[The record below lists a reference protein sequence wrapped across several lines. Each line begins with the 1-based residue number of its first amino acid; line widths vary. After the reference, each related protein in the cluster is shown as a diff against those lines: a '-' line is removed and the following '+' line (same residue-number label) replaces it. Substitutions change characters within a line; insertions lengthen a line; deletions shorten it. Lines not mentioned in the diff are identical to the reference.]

1 MANINHN
8 RKNTGSETTIL
19 NPQGNSSPNSVKLR
33 TLNVDASY
41 CQLSSSLS
49 YKDRPK
55 NFKIIHQNI
64 HIHLFTF
71 RRSIQDYKIHGD
83 MEIVTFELVQY

>member
-19 NPQGNSSPNSVKLR
+19 NPQGNSSPNCVKLR
-33 TLNVDASY
+33 TRNVDASY
-41 CQLSSSLS
+41 CQLPSSPS

-55 NFKIIHQNI
+55 NFKIIQ
-64 HIHLFTF
+64 
-71 RRSIQDYKIHGD
+71 QDVCGILHKVRIY
-83 MEIVTFELVQY
+83 